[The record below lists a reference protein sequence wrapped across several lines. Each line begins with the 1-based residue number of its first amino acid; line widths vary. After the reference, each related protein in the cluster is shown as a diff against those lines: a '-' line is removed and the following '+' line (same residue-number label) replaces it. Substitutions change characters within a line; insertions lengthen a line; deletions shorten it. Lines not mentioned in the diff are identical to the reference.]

1 MFDDLYYEDNL
12 RAARDLIARPPPAPK
27 VSPAFSAWGM
37 LARGPSKAGVAGV
50 SQVVAFQSEVL
61 GAFGQAL
68 DATGTAS
75 AQGMF
80 STQTDAERRQS
91 EQQAQQIRT
100 AGLNFSSTAGNDM
113 RGFARFLAPDPETT
127 HISERIVFDAVR
139 VLTKG
144 VGYVTTLGGL
154 PGAILTGADEGMT
167 TADDLKQQGVDLTT
181 RTKVGAVVGGVTAL
195 GAALPVSGS
204 TVRSTI
210 ALGATAGPLSFM
222 AQQQVVRSM
231 LQAADYSSLSE
242 QYDPFDPVGLAV
254 ATLVPAGFGAWGLR
268 ASKARAAREAARLE
282 RAGTGDP
289 VQTPPRD
296 GAEVPAAL
304 REVTQEQVDA
314 ARLLLD
320 SQHRLESSVIST
332 SDWKGFD
339 AHERALTQAMEQ
351 IARGER
357 VSVTD
362 SLPDMPGLAD
372 GYRITAQIEALQAQR
387 EALLPAAADLAERG
401 AIRQAREEL
410 RLMEQQRP
418 ATSEADVRALA
429 KTIQEQ
435 QGVGYRAALVEAQRQ
450 TAGAVADFEA
460 RQERLQGLIKSNAR
474 AQRAT
479 QQLGALDRQIREL
492 QTQLGPEAR
501 LAAFHRA
508 TGRAVA
514 DLRPAAALM
523 PDAALVGAVVDAPG
537 SSPSLRAGA
546 AGDAA
551 AVKAPRGLV
560 AEDHAQVAQ
569 RAELIRQQSP
579 DLMVRL
585 DGMDAPMPVG
595 ELLDRIKAE
604 ADDLLADGELMP
616 MVAQCAAVNA

>member
-1 MFDDLYYEDNL
+1 MLDDLFFEDNL
-12 RAARDLIARPPPAPK
+12 KAAGDLAQRPPPPPK
-27 VSPAFSAWGM
+27 PNPPFSLWGA
-37 LARGPSKAGVAGV
+37 LARGPSRAGVAGI
-50 SQVVAFQSEVL
+50 SQSIAFQSDVL

-68 DATGTAS
+68 AGTGTMS

-80 STQTDAERRQS
+80 STQTDTERQQS
-91 EQQAQQIRT
+91 EQQAQKIR
-100 AGLNFSSTAGNDM
+100 AGGLDFSSSTGSDL
-113 RGFARFLAPDPETT
+113 RGFARFIAPDPETT
-127 HISERIVFDAVR
+127 HTAERVVFDAVR

-167 TADDLKQQGVDLTT
+167 TADDLKQQGVDLAT
-181 RTKVGAVVGGVTAL
+181 RSKVGAVVGGVTAL
-195 GAALPVSGS
+195 GVALPVAGS
-204 TVRSTI
+204 TVGGTVV
-210 ALGATAGPLSFM
+210 LGATAGPLSFM
-222 AQQQVVRSM
+222 AQQQAVRSI
-231 LQAADYSSLSE
+231 LKAADYSSLAE

-254 ATLVPAGFGAWGLR
+254 ASLVPAGFGAWGLR
-268 ASKARAAREAARLE
+268 ASRARAAREAAALE
-282 RAGTGDP
+282 RPGAVDSARAS
-289 VQTPPRD
+289 PRD
-296 GAEVPAAL
+296 GAELPATL
-304 REVTQEQVDA
+304 REPMQEHVDA

-339 AHERALTQAMEQ
+339 AHERALTQAMDQ

-362 SLPDMPGLAD
+362 VLPDVPGLAES
-372 GYRITAQIEALQAQR
+372 YRITAQIEALQAQR
-387 EALLPAAADLAERG
+387 EALLPVAADLAERG

-418 ATSEADVRALA
+418 TTSEADVRALA
-429 KTIQEQ
+429 KAIQEQ
-435 QGVGYRAALVEAQRQ
+435 QGIGYRAALVNAQRQ

-460 RQERLQGLIKSNAR
+460 RQQRLQGLIESNSR
-474 AQRAT
+474 AQQAT
-479 QQLGALDRQIREL
+479 QQLGALDRQISDL
-492 QTQLGPEAR
+492 QKQFGPEVQ
-501 LAAFHRA
+501 LAMFHRA
-508 TGRAVA
+508 AARAVA
-514 DLRPAAALM
+514 ELQPAAARI
-523 PDAALVGAVVDAPG
+523 PDAALVGPVADAPG
-537 SSPSLRAGA
+537 GPPPLRAGA
-546 AGDAA
+546 ASEPAS
-551 AVKAPRGLV
+551 VKASGGLV

-579 DLMVRL
+579 ELMVRL

-616 MVAQCAAVNA
+616 MVAQCAALNA